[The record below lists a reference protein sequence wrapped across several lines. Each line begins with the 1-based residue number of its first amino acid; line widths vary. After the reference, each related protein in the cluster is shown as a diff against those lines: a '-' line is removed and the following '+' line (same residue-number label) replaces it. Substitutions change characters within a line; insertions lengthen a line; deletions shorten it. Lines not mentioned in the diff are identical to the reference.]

1 MSKYHDMLAVGE
13 GFLEDFDEYDDELEA
28 SDESGICFSCEF
40 KRKLRREEGT
50 SDDKYCQSDDEG
62 GGYI

>member
-1 MSKYHDMLAVGE
+1 MGKYDDKLAVGE
-13 GFLEDFDEYDDELEA
+13 GFLEDYDDFDDEFEA

-40 KRKLRREEGT
+40 KKKGRVNNRR